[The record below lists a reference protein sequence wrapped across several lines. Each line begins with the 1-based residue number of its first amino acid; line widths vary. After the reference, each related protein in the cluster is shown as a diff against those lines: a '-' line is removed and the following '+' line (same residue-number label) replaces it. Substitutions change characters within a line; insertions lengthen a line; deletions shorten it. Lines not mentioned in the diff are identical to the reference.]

1 MMLHAPV
8 RWIARR
14 CLGWFYRERR
24 FVGLEHVPA
33 DGPVLLIGNHPN
45 DIPDVLCG
53 YLTTPRRV
61 LYVATV
67 AGATSKISRAMYRGL
82 GVIPVARVR
91 DARKM
96 REQGLDAAA
105 TNAAAFSRVVALLR
119 AGEIVGVFPEGGVH
133 EGPSLGNF
141 RAGVAKM
148 ALDCIVDGTSNGL
161 KIVIFG
167 VQYDAART
175 ARSDVTIIVAEP
187 FVLDDW
193 VAEHTTVHVNVAL
206 ALRHRMRTAL
216 LTVTRNS
223 SSWEAASERDRVTA
237 VIGALESGG
246 AASPLVSAARVQATC
261 AIVSDAADWRD
272 SALRPLVDEIATAV
286 SRAGGIATSSRDC
299 AGICAACGVQQVTSA
314 WPSPLLLRLTA
325 PFGLLGLMVHGPILV
340 AIWRLA
346 KRSTKDR
353 TEWVARAFVPGLYL
367 MLLWYVVLGS
377 MFAVGLHASAHSAW
391 LAVPAVMLLPR
402 LGDFAVTW
410 RDAVNAERIRR
421 RVMRWSSADRAAVCT
436 TASALRAAWHSY
448 QTSSVVKA
456 SV

>member
-1 MMLHAPV
+1 MLHAPV

-14 CLGWFYRERR
+14 CLRWFYRECQ
-24 FVGLEHVPA
+24 FVGLERIPA

-53 YLTTPRRV
+53 YLTTRRRV
-61 LYVATV
+61 MYVATV
-67 AGATSKISRAMYRGL
+67 AGATSRISRAMYRGL

-96 REQGLDAAA
+96 RQQGLDAAA
-105 TNAAAFSRVVALLR
+105 TNAAAFSRIVALLR

-148 ALDCIVDGTSNGL
+148 ALNCIVNGESNGL
-161 KIVIFG
+161 NIVVFG

-175 ARSDVTIIVAEP
+175 TRSDVTITVAEP
-187 FVLDDW
+187 IVFDDW
-193 VAEHTTVHVNVAL
+193 IAEHATVHVNVAL
-206 ALRHRMRTAL
+206 ALRQRLRTAL
-216 LTVTRNS
+216 LAVTRNS
-223 SSWEAASERDRVTA
+223 SSWAAAEGRDRLTA
-237 VIGALESGG
+237 VIGALMSGG
-246 AASPLVSAARVQATC
+246 DASPLESAARVQAMC
-261 AIVSDAADWRD
+261 AVATDAAEWPDN
-272 SALRPLVDEIATAV
+272 ALRPLVHEIATAV
-286 SRAGGIATSSRDC
+286 ARAGGIATSSRDS
-299 AGICAACGVQQVTSA
+299 ARVCAAAGVQQVTSA
-314 WPSPLLLRLTA
+314 WPSPLLLLLAT
-325 PFGLLGLMVHGPILV
+325 PLGLLGLLVHGPILD
-340 AIWRLA
+340 AIWTLA

-367 MLLWYVVLGS
+367 MLLWYMVLGT

-402 LGDFAVTW
+402 LGDFAVSW
-410 RDAVNAERIRR
+410 RDAVNAERLRR
-421 RVMRWSSADRAAVCT
+421 RVMRWSPADRAAVCT